1 MESASMAPRPAER
14 PESGDKGLKTDALGY
29 LSNLV
34 IGVAST
40 APGYSLAA
48 TLGFVVAVAGHGPPR
63 PGDHDRLVH
72 PDAAD
77 RVGLLLHEQGRPG
90 LRHELHLG
98 DAGDGPAPRVARP
111 AGRSSSPTSS

>member
-1 MESASMAPRPAER
+1 MESAAVAGLARPDGSAA
-14 PESGDKGLKTDALGY
+14 GDKGLKSGALGY

-48 TLGFVVAVAGHGPPR
+48 TLGFVVAVS
-63 PGDHDRLVH
+63 GDGRARARGDARLVH

-77 RVGLLLHEQGRPG
+77 R
-90 LRHELHLG
+90 
-98 DAGDGPAPRVARP
+98 ARP
-111 AGRSSSPTSS
+111 TTT